1 MPPLTKLPPQHT
13 PTPIVQTSRTVLAR
27 DILWGKPIFKAPDLP
42 LPNPRAQFEQLP
54 FTATRITHAAAPA
67 QAPAAP

>member
-1 MPPLTKLPPQHT
+1 MPPINHLPP
-13 PTPIVQTSRTVLAR
+13 PKSPAPMVQTSRTVLAR

-54 FTATRITHAAAPA
+54 FTATRITHRDPA
-67 QAPAAP
+67 GPTTV